1 MFAFARC
8 RSEGG
13 GVPGI
18 QAHLNSLAGAEI
30 VGAVE
35 MGYRNQA
42 RAGLALRY
50 NRLILISLVFP
61 SVFSKRIDPLLPEVN
76 TLPQ

>member
-1 MFAFARC
+1 MLAFARC
-8 RSEGG
+8 RGEGG

-18 QAHLNSLAGAEI
+18 QDHLNPLAGAEI
-30 VGAVE
+30 VGALE
-35 MGYRNQA
+35 MGYRAQA

-50 NRLILISLVFP
+50 NRLILMSLVFL
-61 SVFSKRIDPLLPEVN
+61 SVVSKRIDPLLPEVN

>member
-1 MFAFARC
+1 MLAFARC
-8 RSEGG
+8 RGEGG

-18 QAHLNSLAGAEI
+18 QDHLNPLAGAEI
-30 VGAVE
+30 VGALE
-35 MGYRNQA
+35 RGYRAQA

-50 NRLILISLVFP
+50 NRLIFMSLVFL